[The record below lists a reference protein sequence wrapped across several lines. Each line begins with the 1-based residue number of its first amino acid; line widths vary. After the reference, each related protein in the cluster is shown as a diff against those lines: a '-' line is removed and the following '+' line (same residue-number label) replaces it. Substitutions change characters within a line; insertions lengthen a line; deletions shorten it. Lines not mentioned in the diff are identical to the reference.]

1 LVNLANQ
8 LASMVRLQH
17 SYYLVCVGL
26 CRSDGALIT
35 AAIQALPIRVGTE
48 WEKKSV
54 GTIRRLVLRNFKR
67 FKALELE
74 FDPELNILVGGNEA
88 GKSSVLQAIDIV
100 LSASRSRVESI
111 GLEALFNTD
120 CIAKFLAGTRK
131 IADLPELL
139 IEIYFDGLPGRHD
152 LDGRN
157 NSKDG
162 DHLGIKMV
170 CKPVDEY
177 TREIQ
182 AILAERHENFPFE
195 YYGVHFLTFTDEAV
209 FPYKKPLQHLLI
221 DSSLINNEH
230 ATREYTRSMY
240 AAHASVAQR
249 NRHGFEYRKAKTKFK
264 DEVFKAMNDGLDA
277 YKFDVRTSPKA
288 NVETDIILT
297 EDDIPVDSKGKGRQC
312 FIKTEFALRNREHA
326 LHVLLLEEPENHL
339 SQVHMRKLI
348 ERIRASV
355 KKQLFVATHSS
366 FVATRLNL
374 RKVLILSE
382 ENPSRPASLTDL
394 SLGTAEFFMKAP
406 DNNVLELALC
416 KKAILVEGDA
426 EFILMEELY
435 KISAPGR
442 SLDADGIHVISV
454 DGTSFKRYLELAK
467 LLGIKVAA
475 IRDNDK
481 DYAANCVANYADH
494 VSASIQVFA
503 DPDNA
508 RYTFEVCMYQDN
520 QAACEELFAA
530 GRKTLSV
537 EDYMLKNKTDAAFQL
552 LERKGATLTAPGYI
566 QEAVAWIRA

>member
-1 LVNLANQ
+1 MQ
-8 LASMVRLQH
+8 
-17 SYYLVCVGL
+17 
-26 CRSDGALIT
+26 T
-35 AAIQALPIRVGTE
+35 IQ
-48 WEKKSV
+48 
-54 GTIRRLVLRNFKR
+54 RLVLKNFKR
-67 FKALELE
+67 FNALELE

-100 LSASRSRVESI
+100 LSASRSKVDGI
-111 GLEALFNTD
+111 GLEALFNAD
-120 CIAKFLAGTRK
+120 CITKFLAGTRK
-131 IADLPELL
+131 ITDLPELL
-139 IEIYFDGLPGRHD
+139 IEVYFDDVPGRHD

-157 NSKDG
+157 NSKG
-162 DHLGIKMV
+162 ADHLGIKMV

-177 TREIQ
+177 TSEIQ
-182 AILAERHENFPFE
+182 AILSEKHDNFPFE

-209 FPYKKPLQHLLI
+209 FPYKKPLRHLLI

-240 AAHASVAQR
+240 SAEASVAQR
-249 NRHGFEYRKAKTKFK
+249 NLHAFEYRKAKATFK
-264 DEVFKAMNDGLDA
+264 AEVFKAMNDGLDG
-277 YKFDVRTSPKA
+277 YKFDIRTSPKS
-288 NVETDIILT
+288 NVETDIIIT
-297 EDDIPVDSKGKGRQC
+297 EGDIPVDSKGKGRQC
-312 FIKTEFALRNREHA
+312 FIKTEFALRNRVRA
-326 LHVLLLEEPENHL
+326 LDVLLLEEPENHL

-366 FVATRLNL
+366 FIATRLNL

-382 ENPSRPASLTDL
+382 ENPSRPASLKNL

-426 EFILMEELY
+426 EFILMEALY
-435 KISAPGR
+435 MSSAPGC
-442 SLDADGIHVISV
+442 SLDADGIHLISV

-481 DYAANCVANYADH
+481 DYEANCVANYSEH
-494 VSASIQVFA
+494 VSAYLEVFA
-503 DPDNA
+503 DPYNA
-508 RYTFEVCMYQDN
+508 RHTFEVCMYQDN
-520 QAACEELFAA
+520 QATCEELFAA

-537 EDYMLKNKTDAAFQL
+537 VDYMLKNKTDAAFQL
-552 LERKGATLTAPGYI
+552 LEKKGAALAAPGYI
-566 QEAVAWIRA
+566 QQAVAWIRA

>member
-1 LVNLANQ
+1 
-8 LASMVRLQH
+8 MVL
-17 SYYLVCVGL
+17 
-26 CRSDGALIT
+26 
-35 AAIQALPIRVGTE
+35 
-48 WEKKSV
+48 K
-54 GTIRRLVLRNFKR
+54 NFKR

-88 GKSSVLQAIDIV
+88 GKSSVLQAMDIV
-100 LSASRSRVESI
+100 LSASRSKVEGI
-111 GLEALFNTD
+111 GLEALFNAD
-120 CIAKFLAGTRK
+120 SIAEFLAGARK
-131 IADLPELL
+131 IVDLPELL
-139 IEIYFDGLPGRHD
+139 IEVYFDDIPGRHD

-157 NSKDG
+157 NSKG
-162 DHLGIKMV
+162 ADHMGIKMV

-177 TREIQ
+177 TKEIQ
-182 AILAERHENFPFE
+182 AILAEKHENFPFE

-209 FPYKKPLQHLLI
+209 FPYKKPLWHLLI
-221 DSSLINNEH
+221 DSSLINNEY
-230 ATREYTRSMY
+230 AMREYTRSVY

-249 NRHGFEYRKAKTKFK
+249 NLHGFEYRKAKAKFK
-264 DEVFKAMNDGLDA
+264 EDVFRTMNDELDA
-277 YKFDVRTSPKA
+277 YKFDLRTSPKA
-288 NVETDIILT
+288 SVETDIILT
-297 EDDIPVDSKGKGRQC
+297 EEGIPVDSKGKGRQC

-355 KKQLFVATHSS
+355 KKQLFIATHSS
-366 FVATRLNL
+366 FIATRLNL

-382 ENPSRPASLTDL
+382 EASAHAASLKDL
-394 SLGTAEFFMKAP
+394 STGTAEFFMKAP

-426 EFILMEELY
+426 EFILMEALY
-435 KISAPGR
+435 KISAPGC

-481 DYAANCVANYADH
+481 DHAANCVANYSEH

-508 RYTFEVCMYQDN
+508 RHTFEVCMYQDN
-520 QAACEELFAA
+520 QTSCEELFAA
-530 GRKTLSV
+530 GRRTLSV
-537 EDYMLKNKTDAAFQL
+537 ADYMLKNKTDAAFQL
-552 LERKGATLTAPGYI
+552 LEKKGTELAVPGYI
-566 QEAVAWIRA
+566 QQAVEWLRA